1 MFYTHNTGPFKKRP
15 PRELRGEQACRGNML
30 TPGVC
35 WRHLEGAKAAGR
47 QRWREGTRGAVL
59 RGLGAG
65 RMNRENTED
74 LFIFQVI
81 FFSFSF

>member
-1 MFYTHNTGPFKKRP
+1 MASLIINIFDPQKKKRP

-65 RMNRENTED
+65 RSPRGS
-74 LFIFQVI
+74 L
-81 FFSFSF
+81 